1 MASLSG
7 WTATF
12 LTRLR
17 SRRRRTP
24 RWLAERT
31 YARLRED
38 IITIRLAPGTLL
50 RETELMRWLD
60 VGRTPVREAMQR
72 LQRDGFV
79 VVIARRGTF
88 VSKIDISDLTAIYE
102 ARARIE
108 SWATRLAVERLRE
121 PERRD
126 ARELI
131 NALKAI
137 TVPSELDA
145 LLALDRRMLGFE
157 EEVRKII

>member
-1 MASLSG
+1 
-7 WTATF
+7 
-12 LTRLR
+12 
-17 SRRRRTP
+17 
-24 RWLAERT
+24 
-31 YARLRED
+31 
-38 IITIRLAPGTLL
+38 
-50 RETELMRWLD
+50 MRWLD